1 MIFFN
6 LILSYSNWRSRVASR
21 TYKPRWMEYIVLGT
35 LTELQ
40 VIQKYYKVGTYLHTK
55 LYKLFN
61 KKYKLFKHAIL
72 GFRQILILIKLIRIF
87 FPFWVIYRNLK
98 HH

>member
-1 MIFFN
+1 
-6 LILSYSNWRSRVASR
+6 
-21 TYKPRWMEYIVLGT
+21 VLRT

-40 VIQKYYKVGTYLHTK
+40 VIQKYYKVGTYLHTE

-61 KKYKLFKHAIL
+61 KKYILFKHAIL
-72 GFRQILILIKLIRIF
+72 GFRQILILIKLIRIV